1 MAENNSYLLDIDTII
16 NKQFNIE
23 FKGYSPIE
31 VDQFLDAVAHDYE
44 AYAQTVSELND
55 KVSFYQENV
64 SSLKS
69 KIMELEN
76 RLKEAEDKASASANP
91 NSSVSSTNLSQVD
104 ILRRLARLEQE
115 VFNRR

>member
-1 MAENNSYLLDIDTII
+1 MADKNSLILDIDTII

-31 VDQFLDAVAHDYE
+31 VDQFLDSIGHDYDTYNQIIE
-44 AYAQTVSELND
+44 ELNE
-55 KVSFYQENV
+55 KISFYEENV
-64 SSLKS
+64 STLKS
-69 KIMELEN
+69 KIMELES
-76 RLKEAEDKASASANP
+76 RLKNTEEKGIPSPATTTTAS
-91 NSSVSSTNLSQVD
+91 LSQVD